1 LKEKQAIGNEDW
13 GDYFRYRLWGRGI
26 AGKKSGAIN
35 KREAMLIGVFLSL
48 SQALIKDT
56 LIFAAV
62 GADLTFILLS
72 HIALTVLVLL
82 LLRFLMA

>member
-1 LKEKQAIGNEDW
+1 MKTGGII
-13 GDYFRYRLWGRGI
+13 FGI
-26 AGKKSGAIN
+26 AYGGGVLLEKKSGAIN

-82 LLRFLMA
+82 RFLMA